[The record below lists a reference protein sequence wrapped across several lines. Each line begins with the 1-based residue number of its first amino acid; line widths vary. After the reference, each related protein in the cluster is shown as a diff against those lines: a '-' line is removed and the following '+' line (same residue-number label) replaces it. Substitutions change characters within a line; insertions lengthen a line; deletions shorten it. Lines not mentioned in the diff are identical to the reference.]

1 MSQQRALFLFTR
13 RSASLIALAGIMIA
27 GMIPLAVGQEQKDN
41 GKDKDI
47 SVTVQGPDTDA
58 GLIVSAR
65 ATAKEVGLPIYPGST
80 PYKEQN
86 KDDDSP
92 AAKLGLWGS
101 SFGFKLVVLKIES
114 KDTPR
119 KVADYYTKALA
130 KYGTVLDCTNAPPQQ
145 EKDEKKLTC
154 GDDKP
159 DACGM
164 LFKAGTA
171 EKQHIVAVQPKG
183 NGAEF
188 KLLCDR
194 STRRKEET
202 RLIQK
207 CHANS
212 MASSRLNLMLQRL
225 AHLWI
230 AAHRGFIV

>member
-1 MSQQRALFLFTR
+1 MRQRALFGCKR
-13 RSASLIALAGIMIA
+13 IVSRSVLAGIVLA
-27 GMIPLAVGQEQKDN
+27 GIVPLAVGQDPKDN
-41 GKDKDI
+41 SKDKDF

-65 ATAKEVGLPIYPGST
+65 ATAKEVGLPLYPGST

-101 SFGFKLVVLKIES
+101 SFGFKLVVLKMES

-119 KVADYYTKALA
+119 KIADYYTKALA
-130 KYGTVLDCTNAPPQQ
+130 KYGAVLDCTNARPQQ
-145 EKDEKKLTC
+145 ENDEKSEKLTC

-159 DACGM
+159 DAGGM

-188 KLLCDR
+188 KLLYV
-194 STRRKEET
+194 E
-202 RLIQK
+202 
-207 CHANS
+207 A
-212 MASSRLNLMLQRL
+212 
-225 AHLWI
+225 
-230 AAHRGFIV
+230 RGEKKKPA